1 MARRIR
7 ELSTAEL
14 AVLVRSGTELDTGQV
29 LEVLRNPFCTA
40 ELAQTVA
47 AVPSWLR
54 SHSVREVLASF
65 RGLPFGHAL
74 DLLGTLP
81 WVSLLRVAQEP
92 AAPPVVK
99 RHAERK
105 LLERLPKLTL
115 GEKVALARRA
125 HRPVLRSLIAA
136 ADPQV
141 LVALLE
147 NGRLVENDVLLMI
160 NRGCGGRPEVFR
172 EIARHRRWGSCRE
185 VRGALVAAPGVPL
198 PVALA
203 ALVQLSTEELRR
215 LLRRPDLSEP
225 IRSAAWEVIAKR
237 RREAVCG

>member
-1 MARRIR
+1 MASRIR
-7 ELSTAEL
+7 ELSSAEL
-14 AVLVRSGTELDTGQV
+14 AELVRSGAELDTGQV
-29 LEVLRNPFCTA
+29 LEILRNPYCTF
-40 ELAQTVA
+40 EVAQTVA
-47 AVPSWLR
+47 AAPSWLR

-65 RGLPFGHAL
+65 RGLSLGHAL
-74 DLLGTLP
+74 DLLATLP

-92 AAPPVVK
+92 KAPPVVR

-105 LLERLPKLTL
+105 LLEKIPKLTL
-115 GEKVALARRA
+115 GEKIALARRA
-125 HRPVLRSLIAA
+125 HRPVLRSLLSG
-136 ADPQV
+136 ADPEV

-172 EIARHRRWGSCRE
+172 EIARHRRWGSC
-185 VRGALVAAPGVPL
+185 PGVRVALATTAEAPL

-203 ALVQLSTEELRR
+203 ALVQLSTGELRR
-215 LLRRPDLSEP
+215 LLRRPGLPERV
-225 IRSAAWEVIAKR
+225 RSAAWEVIAKR